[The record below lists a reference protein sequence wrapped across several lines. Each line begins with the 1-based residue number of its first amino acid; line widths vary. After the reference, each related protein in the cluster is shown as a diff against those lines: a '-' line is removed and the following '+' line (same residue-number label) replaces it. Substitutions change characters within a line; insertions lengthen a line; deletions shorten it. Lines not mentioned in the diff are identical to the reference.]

1 MASAAPSGLRQ
12 RFPPQFSWPK
22 RSFCVASA
30 QCLFSRPDNTT
41 KIVDPNRVIAPGEDL
56 YSDFGGGGG
65 NFTRVAGKFTLGETA
80 LVLGRLTVDDAA
92 NAPDTLDVW
101 VNPDVSGGI
110 AGLGA
115 PDLTRVANVAGASG
129 IFHLGN
135 VSYASGGTIGGIVDH
150 IRISDGSDPLGDA
163 SRFTT
168 GVAGT
173 PEAGPL
179 LAVSRDA
186 GTGDLTFTWDSLV
199 GKQYDLLSAAGLDTP
214 PETWPVYQSHED
226 ILASGTGANTL
237 ADVAPDGATRFFALL
252 SGRTQIEGNR
262 RGF

>member
-56 YSDFGGGGG
+56 YSDFGGGGP
-65 NFTRVAGKFTLGETA
+65 NFTQIPGKFTLGETA
-80 LVLGRLTVDDAA
+80 LVLGRITVDDAA
-92 NAPDTLDVW
+92 NDTLQVW

-115 PDLTRVANVAGASG
+115 PDLTRDANGIGASG
-129 IFHLGN
+129 IRYLGN
-135 VSYASGGTIGGIVDH
+135 VSYGSTTRGIVDH

-163 SRFTT
+163 YRFTT

-179 LAVSRDA
+179 LLAVSRDA
-186 GTGDLTFTWDSLV
+186 ETGDLTFTWDSLV

-237 ADVAPDGATRFFALL
+237 SGVAPDGATRFFALL